1 LTLDAT
7 AKLFLEKA
15 DRALDAAKTLI
26 EAKSAE
32 GACNRAYYAMFD
44 AAHAALFALRI
55 EEIKAPIKTHNGLIA
70 KFGEHLVRPGH
81 FSVEHGE
88 ALNVVQRF
96 RQVADYS
103 GEPIELDKAVWSV
116 ERAEIFVAAVKARFL

>member
-15 DRALDAAKTLI
+15 ERALDDVWTLLAAR
-26 EAKSAE
+26 SAE

-44 AAHAALFALRI
+44 AAHAALFALRL

-81 FSVEHGE
+81 FAVEHGE
-88 ALNVVQRF
+88 ALNVVQRL
-96 RQVADYS
+96 RQIADYS
-103 GEPIELDKAVWSV
+103 GEPIELDKAAWSV
-116 ERAEIFVAAVKARFL
+116 ERADAFVAAVKARVL